1 MGIDPDRFP
10 TISTRRQAVHEADAH
25 DRAGITAIDGA
36 AGAAREGAAGAAGAA
51 AAAGGLA
58 DGLGGP
64 TRASTAAVSCLALAD
79 GLTRLAVALDDL
91 GTRFGALAD
100 LARDEHLAHLRDR
113 IGAVPAD
120 YIDDLLGPVPDHR
133 APGHADTCP
142 GLAYHATHPTCPP
155 ADTLHLHAFDID

>member
-10 TISTRRQAVHEADAH
+10 TISTRQQAVREADAH
-25 DRAGITAIDGA
+25 DRAGIVAIDGA
-36 AGAAREGAAGAAGAA
+36 GNAAREGAAGAAGAA

-58 DGLGGP
+58 DGFRG
-64 TRASTAAVSCLALAD
+64 ASAAAVSCLALAD
-79 GLTRLAVALDDL
+79 HLTHLAAALDTL
-91 GTRFGALAD
+91 GTQFGALAD

-113 IGAVPAD
+113 IGAVPRD